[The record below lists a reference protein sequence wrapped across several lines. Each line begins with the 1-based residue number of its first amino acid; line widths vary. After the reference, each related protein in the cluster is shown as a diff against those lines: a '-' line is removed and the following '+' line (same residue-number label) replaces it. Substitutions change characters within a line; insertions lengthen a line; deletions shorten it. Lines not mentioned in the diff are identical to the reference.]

1 MSEDTTTAKPD
12 DELPEEGIIEFTT
25 REEYISGAYYS
36 ISAVDGMDELLMSKE
51 DARRIRRIRR
61 KCLRIIDEC
70 VNEMFDEL
78 FESDEDNED

>member
-1 MSEDTTTAKPD
+1 MS
-12 DELPEEGIIEFTT
+12 DEKETPEEVEGIIEFTT
-25 REEYISGAYYS
+25 REEYISGAFYY

-78 FESDEDNED
+78 FEIDEDNED

>member
-1 MSEDTTTAKPD
+1 MS
-12 DELPEEGIIEFTT
+12 DEKETPEEVEGIIEFTT
-25 REEYISGAYYS
+25 REEYISGAFYS

-78 FESDEDNED
+78 FEIDEDNED

>member
-1 MSEDTTTAKPD
+1 MSD
-12 DELPEEGIIEFTT
+12 DKELPEEIEGIIEFTT

>member
-1 MSEDTTTAKPD
+1 MS
-12 DELPEEGIIEFTT
+12 DEKETPEEVEGIIEFTT
-25 REEYISGAYYS
+25 REEYISGAFYS
-36 ISAVDGMDELLMSKE
+36 ISAVDGMDDLLMSKE

>member
-1 MSEDTTTAKPD
+1 MS
-12 DELPEEGIIEFTT
+12 DEKETPEEVEGIIEFTT

-78 FESDEDNED
+78 FEIDEDNED